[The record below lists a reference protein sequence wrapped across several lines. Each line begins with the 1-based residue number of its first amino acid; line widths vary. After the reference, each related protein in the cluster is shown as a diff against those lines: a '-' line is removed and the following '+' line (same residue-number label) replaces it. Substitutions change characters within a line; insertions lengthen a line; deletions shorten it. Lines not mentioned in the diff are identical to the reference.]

1 MSKYKAVNLLIA
13 VASGLVF
20 AQSAAA
26 QEFPSKPIKVIVPYS
41 AGGPTDMLARS
52 YAKVLSDL
60 LGQPVVVDNRP
71 GAGGNIGV
79 DLVVKSNP
87 DGYTIGFTAAGP
99 LVVNGSLFRKMP
111 YDASRDIAPV
121 AFVAAVPNVIAV
133 HPSLGIN
140 SLKELVAK
148 AKSSPG
154 SLMFASGGNGTGQHL
169 GGELLNTMA
178 DIKITHVPYKGEGPA
193 ITDAIA
199 GHVPVVLTTLSA
211 GLPFFNSGRL
221 IPLAVTT
228 KQRSSVLPDVPTA
241 SEAGVTGYVAEP
253 WFGVFAPAK
262 TPMLIIQKLNEA
274 SNRAILSPEVSENI
288 KAIGGYATPGSPE
301 QFSEYMKAETLR
313 WKGVIDKT
321 GAKVD

>member
-1 MSKYKAVNLLIA
+1 MYKYKVVNLLMA
-13 VASGLVF
+13 VTSGAVF
-20 AQSAAA
+20 TQGAVA

-52 YAKVLSDL
+52 YAKALSNI

-79 DLVVKSNP
+79 DLVVQSAP

-140 SLKELVAK
+140 NLKELIAK

-154 SLMFASGGNGTGQHL
+154 TLMFASGGNGSAQHL

-178 DIKITHVPYKGEGPA
+178 DTKIAHVPYKGEGPA

-199 GHVPVVLTTLSA
+199 GHVPVIFTTLSA

-228 KQRSSVLPDVPTA
+228 KQRTSALPDVPTA
-241 SEAGVTGYVAEP
+241 SEAAVPGYVAEP
-253 WFGVFAPAK
+253 WFGVFATAK
-262 TPMLIIQKLNEA
+262 TPEPIIQKLNKA
-274 SNRAILSPEVSENI
+274 SNEAILSPDVAESI
-288 KAIGGYATPGSPE
+288 KTVGGYADVGSPD
-301 QFSEYMKAETLR
+301 QFSEYMKVETLR
-313 WKGVIDKT
+313 WKEVIEKT

>member
-26 QEFPSKPIKVIVPYS
+26 QEFPSKPIKIIVPYS

-99 LVVNGSLFRKMP
+99 LVVNGSLFRRMP

-133 HPSLGIN
+133 HPSLGIS
-140 SLKELVAK
+140 SLQELIAK

-154 SLMFASGGNGTGQHL
+154 SLMFASGGNGTAQHL
-169 GGELLNTMA
+169 GGELFNSMA

-211 GLPFFNSGRL
+211 GLPFFNSDRL

-228 KQRSSVLPDVPTA
+228 KQRSSVLPDVPSA
-241 SEAGVTGYVAEP
+241 SEAGVPGYVAEP

-262 TPMLIIQKLNEA
+262 TPKLIIQKLNEA
-274 SNRAILSPEVSENI
+274 SNQAILSAEVSENI
-288 KAIGGYATPGSPE
+288 KAIGGYVTPGSPE

-313 WKGVIDKT
+313 WKEVIDKT